1 MRREYDFTRPKKNS
15 YAKKLKQQVTIL
27 LDKEAVAYFKK
38 LASET
43 GVAYQV
49 LINLYLKDCA
59 RLKKRLSFE
68 PGAPSKAKRKS
79 AA

>member
-1 MRREYDFTRPKKNS
+1 MRTEYDFSKSKKNP
-15 YAKKLKQQVTIL
+15 YAKQLKQQVTIL

-38 LASET
+38 LAIET

-49 LINLYLKDCA
+49 LINLYLKECA
-59 RLKKRLSFE
+59 RMKKKLSFE
-68 PGAPSKAKRKS
+68 TPRTKKS

>member
-1 MRREYDFTRPKKNS
+1 MRKEYDFKTSKKNP

-27 LDKEAVAYFKK
+27 LDKEAVAYFKT

-59 RLKKRLSFE
+59 RLKKRLSFDS
-68 PGAPSKAKRKS
+68 GAAGKTTRKKA
-79 AA
+79 A

>member
-1 MRREYDFTRPKKNS
+1 MRKEYDFKNSKKNP
-15 YAKKLKQQVTIL
+15 YAKHLKQQVTIL

-38 LASET
+38 LAVET

-49 LINLYLKDCA
+49 LINLYLKECA
-59 RLKKRLSFE
+59 RTKKTLSFN
-68 PGAPSKAKRKS
+68 APKPTRKT

>member
-1 MRREYDFTRPKKNS
+1 MRKEYDFSKSRKNP
-15 YAKKLKQQVTIL
+15 YAKQLKQQITIL

-38 LASET
+38 LAAET

-49 LINLYLKDCA
+49 LINLYLKECA
-59 RLKKRLSFE
+59 RSKKRLSFE
-68 PGAPSKAKRKS
+68 SGKPSKKS

>member
-1 MRREYDFTRPKKNS
+1 MRKEYDFRKSKKNP
-15 YAKKLKQQVTIL
+15 YAKQLKQQVTIL
-27 LDKEAVAYFKK
+27 LDKEAVLYFKK
-38 LASET
+38 LAAET

-59 RLKKRLSFE
+59 QSKKRLSFDT
-68 PGAPSKAKRKS
+68 PKARTKS

>member
-1 MRREYDFTRPKKNS
+1 MTKEYDFKNSKKNP
-15 YAKKLKQQVTIL
+15 YAKHLKQQITIL

-49 LINLYLKDCA
+49 LINLYLKECA
-59 RLKKRLSFE
+59 QLKKKLSFE
-68 PGAPSKAKRKS
+68 TRRPPKKS